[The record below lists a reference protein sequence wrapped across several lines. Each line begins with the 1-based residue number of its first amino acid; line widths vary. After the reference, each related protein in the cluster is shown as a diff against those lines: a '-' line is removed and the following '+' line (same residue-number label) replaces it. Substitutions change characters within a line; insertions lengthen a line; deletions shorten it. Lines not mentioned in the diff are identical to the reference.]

1 MVEQCIYKLKVNEN
15 YKRLITP
22 LSSEELL
29 QLEQSIV
36 HDGCRE
42 PLCTWYNT
50 IIDGHNRY
58 EICTRLQIPFAI
70 RRIYFRNREEAI
82 SWICSNQLCRNN
94 ITDETRRYLI
104 GKRYEMEKI
113 LDIYS
118 AAKGNKYNNKVIKS
132 LLSDKPTIEKNTCR
146 ASERLGKEY
155 CISYATVDKY
165 GIYAHSLDKLSKTAP
180 ELVQKILSGQAKISQ
195 ENIIELS
202 LLSPQEITS
211 LTKNIS
217 DDTLDF
223 IGYSGIRKVLP
234 KKQEPPRKLTPA
246 LPIGTIKDM
255 PVYDPDAEI
264 SSLILTIPSWISS
277 INRTRSTTNLGEIS
291 GNAKYRLKK
300 ELLGLN
306 ETIKSMLMA
315 IKEEI

>member
-70 RRIYFRNREEAI
+70 RRIYFRNREEAV
-82 SWICSNQLCRNN
+82 SWICANQLYRSN
-94 ITDETRRYLI
+94 ITDETRKYLI

-113 LDIYS
+113 LDIYYAS
-118 AAKGNKYNNKVIKS
+118 RSNKYNKKEVKAILSGKPVVDKS
-132 LLSDKPTIEKNTCR
+132 ICR

-165 GIYAHSLDKLSKTAP
+165 GIYSHSLDILSKTAP
-180 ELVQKILSGQAKISQ
+180 ELVSNILCGQIKISQ
-195 ENIIELS
+195 ENIAELS
-202 LLSPQEITS
+202 RLSPQDI
-211 LTKNIS
+211 LNLNKNIS
-217 DDTLDF
+217 DDIFNF
-223 IGYSGIRKVLP
+223 IGYSGMRKILP
-234 KKQEPPRKLTPA
+234 KKQEPAKELTPSI
-246 LPIGTIKDM
+246 PIGSIKNM

-264 SSLILTIPSWISS
+264 SGLTLTIPSWVSS
-277 INRTRSTTNLGEIS
+277 INRTHSATNFREIS
-291 GNAKYRLKK
+291 GNARNRLGK
-300 ELLGLN
+300 ELLGLK
-306 ETIKSMLMA
+306 ETINIMLA
-315 IKEEI
+315 ALKEEN